1 MNNKMF
7 QIIKIL
13 LQLPKWNQNKDKN
26 SNNQKYLSNLY
37 QSTYEKRALVSF
49 IVHPFLYPK
58 HYFFHTNR
66 IECKTL
72 CDILNELGYQVDLV
86 DYDYTEFDSQYEY
99 DLILGYGFPIENMIF
114 KYGKRKSKYIIY
126 RNGTNE
132 EYSDLISLER
142 AYEFYIRTNNL
153 ILDSVPTSR
162 YSFKGQLYFADKILV
177 LGNLFVQSTYHK
189 FTHSLISPVNLFFYD
204 VGKIDFNK
212 KNFSKVKNNYLWFGS
227 KGAIRKGLDI
237 CLEYFAKRTDINLYV
252 AGLSESETTF
262 IEFYSAY
269 FNLDNIFNIGFVKME
284 SDEFQELMMNCAA
297 IIFPTIWEGGGGAVL
312 NVTASAGLIP
322 IVTENLGLDFNNDEI
337 LIPKI
342 SMEGLDFAIK
352 KFETLSYDDICE
364 KSKRINNFIR
374 NNHTYENYK
383 NSLIRN
389 INSLL

>member
-1 MNNKMF
+1 MINKIF
-7 QIIKIL
+7 KIIQIL
-13 LQLPKWNQNKDKN
+13 LHSPKGNQLKEKD

-37 QSTYEKRALVSF
+37 QTTYKKRALVSF

-86 DYDYTEFDSQYEY
+86 DYDYTEFDSQFEY

-132 EYSDLISLER
+132 DYSDLISLER
-142 AYEFYIRTNNL
+142 AYEFYLRTNKL

-162 YSFKGQLYFADKILV
+162 YSFKGQLYFADKILA

-189 FTHSLISPVNLFFYD
+189 YPHSLISSINLFFYD
-204 VGKIDFNK
+204 VGKIDFDK
-212 KNFSKVKNNYLWFGS
+212 KNYSKAKNNYLWFGS
-227 KGAIRKGLDI
+227 EGAIRKGLDI

-252 AGLSESETTF
+252 AGLSAAETTF
-262 IEFYSAY
+262 INYYAAY
-269 FNLDNIFNIGFVKME
+269 FDLDNIFNIGFIKME
-284 SDEFQELMMNCAA
+284 SEEFQELMMNCAA

-322 IVTENLGLDFNNDEI
+322 IVTENLGLDFNDDEI

-342 SMEGLDFAIK
+342 SLEGLDFAMK
-352 KFETLSYDDICE
+352 KFDKLSNEELYE
-364 KSKRINNFIR
+364 KSKRINSFIR
-374 NNHTYENYK
+374 NGHSYENYK
-383 NSLIRN
+383 NSLIKG
-389 INSLL
+389 INSIL